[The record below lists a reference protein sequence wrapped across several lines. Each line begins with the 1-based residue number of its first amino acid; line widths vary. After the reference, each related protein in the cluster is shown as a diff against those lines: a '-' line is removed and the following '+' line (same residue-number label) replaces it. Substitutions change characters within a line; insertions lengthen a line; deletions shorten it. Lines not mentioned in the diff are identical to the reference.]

1 MSDDFSHF
9 MSTVKVG
16 TKGQIVIPKE
26 IREMF
31 NIQSGDSLMIM
42 ADKKRGIAI
51 QKQSFMTK
59 IAEAILNKQNIPEGY
74 KSGEDDA
81 KCFADAIQKTNER
94 GECKK

>member
-1 MSDDFSHF
+1 MSDSISRF

-26 IREMF
+26 IRDMF
-31 NIQSGDSLMIM
+31 NIESGDTLIIM
-42 ADKKRGIAI
+42 ADSKRGIAI

-59 IAEAILNKQNIPEGY
+59 IADAIFNKENAYHGNKNEKDEAKN
-74 KSGEDDA
+74 
-81 KCFADAIQKTNER
+81 FAAAIQKTTEE